1 MIHTSVAQLFEVGK
15 DILATYLDKATN
27 VILAQIGDS
36 TQSVPDSDAAE
47 WWQHTGF
54 ASRPAKPT
62 PGNASC
68 QGIHYKRGDRDC
80 IIATRDTRS
89 AQIYGNLKDGET
101 AVFASTGAARV
112 LFKDNGA
119 VVAYTT
125 NDNTEDGTGISVYI
139 GPDKIQIMNSYGS
152 ITIDST
158 GISLSSGTA
167 ALTLG
172 QDGAAH
178 LLGQTAAV
186 TGSGVSISG
195 SVATSI
201 GGAPNSKTLIGTAAT
216 PVTGAAYGPP
226 GPGIVALASAGVF
239 ISPV

>member
-80 IIATRDTRS
+80 IIASRDTRS
-89 AQIYGNLKDGET
+89 SQIYGNLKDGET
-101 AVFASTGAARV
+101 CVYASTGAARL
-112 LFKDNGA
+112 LFKSNGA
-119 VVAYTT
+119 IVAYTT
-125 NDNTEDGTGISVYI
+125 NDNTEGGTGVQVYI
-139 GPDKIQIMNSYGS
+139 GPDKIQLMNAYGA

-158 GISLSSGTA
+158 GISLTSGQA
-167 ALTLG
+167 GLTLG

-186 TGSGVSISG
+186 SG
-195 SVATSI
+195 SAVSVSGQVATSI
-201 GGAPNSKTLIGTAAT
+201 GANPGSITLIGAAAT
-216 PVTGAAYGPP
+216 LITGASYSTP
-226 GPGIVALASAGVF
+226 GPGIVATSSATVF
-239 ISPV
+239 VSP